1 MQPNFGFFEEDSLGE
16 VRDARLWRRIMHY
29 AAPHTLG
36 IALAIVLSLTVIGAG
51 LALPYLTR
59 IAIDRYI
66 VGNTLGRAARLA
78 GLSHLTLAF
87 LLLAG
92 LGFAAN
98 FLQVTLLEWLGQN
111 IMHRLRQRL
120 FVHLLQQELAFF
132 NANPAGKLVTRL
144 TNDIQNMNE
153 MFTSVVVTL
162 FNDGVQF
169 VAILGILAAMN
180 WRLALLMAALTPL
193 IAINLTVF
201 SRLARN
207 AFRAIRT
214 RLAGLNAFLQ
224 ESLSGMGLIQHFRR
238 EADTLASFQTQNDD
252 YLAKNLRQIRL
263 FSIFVPL
270 VEVLSSTAIALIIW
284 YGGGLV
290 LRRELSL
297 GELAAF
303 ISYMRLFFRPV
314 REMSEKFSIIQSA
327 MASAERIFQLL
338 DLAPALTGGELRL
351 PRLAG
356 QVEMRGVDFA
366 YSEKEP
372 VLKGLNLNIQAGET
386 VAIVGPTGA
395 GKSTIVNLIERLYDP
410 NQGLITL
417 DGHPLAEFDLAWL
430 RGQIGLVMQEVLLV
444 PGTLKDN
451 LCLGETIPEERLAE
465 VVAKAQLREVAK
477 RLPQG
482 LDTTIGEGGHELSTG
497 QKQLLALAR
506 VLLKNPGLLIL
517 DEATAN
523 IDSLTEALVERAIR
537 ATARG
542 RTSILIVHRLS
553 TIRDADRIV
562 VLRDGR
568 LIEEGNYQEL
578 VERGGVF
585 ARLVERQRLA

>member
-16 VRDARLWRRIMHY
+16 VRDAQLWRRLMRY
-29 AAPHTLG
+29 AAPHALG
-36 IALAIVLSLTVIGAG
+36 IALAIALSLTVIGAG

-78 GLSHLTLAF
+78 GLSHLAFAF

-193 IAINLTVF
+193 IAANLTIF
-201 SRLARN
+201 SRLARD

-270 VEVLSSTAIALIIW
+270 VEVLSATAIALIIW

-314 REMSEKFSIIQSA
+314 REMSEKFSIVQSA

-338 DLAPALTGGELRL
+338 DRPPALTGGSLRL
-351 PRLAG
+351 PRLLG
-356 QVEMRGVDFA
+356 QVEMRAVDFA

-372 VLKGLNLNIQAGET
+372 VLKGLNLDIRAGET

-410 NQGLITL
+410 HQGLIAL

-430 RGQIGLVMQEVLLV
+430 RGEIGLVLQEVLLV

-451 LCLGETIPEERLAE
+451 ICLGETIPEERLAE

-482 LDTTIGEGGHELSTG
+482 LDTAIGEGGHELSTG

-542 RTSILIVHRLS
+542 RTSILIAHRLS

-562 VLRDGR
+562 VLQEGR

-578 VERGGVF
+578 IERGGVF